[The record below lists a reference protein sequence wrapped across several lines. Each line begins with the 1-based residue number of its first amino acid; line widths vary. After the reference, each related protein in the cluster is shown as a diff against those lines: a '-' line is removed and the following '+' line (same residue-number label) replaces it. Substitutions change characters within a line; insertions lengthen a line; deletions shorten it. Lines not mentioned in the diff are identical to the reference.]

1 MVSGFLA
8 FSKPYLPSSSFISF
22 IYFARKAV
30 SILILRNP
38 GFTDSTDSNIS
49 SDSRSAATLSEIIN
63 GAHLYSF
70 AAAIAPLHWNSQRSG
85 LFESVT
91 FPYFSSYPALTNA
104 FVTSSDIKLISF
116 FIVFLLIYSCFASNS
131 EYTYISTQMNC
142 FQYQPSFLPSE

>member
-1 MVSGFLA
+1 MA

-49 SDSRSAATLSEIIN
+49 SDSRSSATLSEIIN

-131 EYTYISTQMNC
+131 EYIYISTQMNC
-142 FQYQPSFLPSE
+142 FQYQVL